1 MTEFGQNI
9 LPRIYQD
16 NTFRAFSKA
25 GMLSH
30 FVRALQTVGMV
41 PLTSV
46 WPFDPISQPE
56 FPLANGAIYV
66 FPFDFPDDGGLL
78 TYNVNG
84 TLYRPCMNVIVGHGN
99 EDSTSNSG
107 RMHNYVVFDAAIR
120 IDGAVSLDKIYPM
133 ARTRGGG
140 GLIGYGLPTTDYT
153 TVFPNQGGNAVGKVD
168 WLPYSGSSAL
178 NQAPLPVGH
187 WFVYLGPGGLF
198 VYAGS
203 GSNRAAFGDIFA
215 GAILFGGARI
225 PGRAKPVT
233 EDSNL
238 GRVNPTIPMWFV
250 ESNTANTGSSFYST
264 SVTNPLFERIFRP
277 KIHRMQ
283 ADLKF
288 TEDIVDSWLF
298 NLENVEYPV
307 FPLYQPDTRPSPR
320 EISTGGGGHILG
332 IPLHVPDGLEDDAA
346 DKFGPVVPE
355 LNASEVRPLYS
366 DVFYT
371 PGTRFCDVTAP
382 LGLHT
387 DPNTNLDWVL
397 VPTYNS
403 GQLIG
408 VLHENGSTVDALD
421 VLTLTP
427 TGSDYYAMSPNG
439 WSSAFPTA
447 VIVTETGTATT
458 VWDDDP
464 GTDRQTFAAPSQ
476 NGQQLY
482 QVEWDI
488 TVAALDPDD
497 TLYQLSFSAFNR
509 DDPQGGSNPS
519 EGFNPLKFEYFFN
532 GSWVTIFT
540 IECAGDNAAYVN
552 SEGQLSY
559 TPQTYTTFIPR
570 ETSQQTPRFLVR
582 WEIQADT
589 FRTCNGEITTITL
602 NKFRYL

>member
-1 MTEFGQNI
+1 MTEFGQNL

-16 NTFRAFSKA
+16 NSFRAFSKA

-56 FPLANGAIYV
+56 FAIQEGNVYV
-66 FPFDFPDDGGLL
+66 FPFDYPDDGGLL
-78 TYNVNG
+78 TYSVNG
-84 TLYRPCMNVIVGHGN
+84 TLYRPCMAVVVGHGN
-99 EDSTSNSG
+99 ENVTTNTG
-107 RMHNYVVFDAAIR
+107 RIEKSLLWDAAIR
-120 IDGAVSLDKIYPM
+120 IDGAVSMDKVYPM
-133 ARTRGGG
+133 SRTRGVS
-140 GLIGYGLPTTDYT
+140 GLSGFGLPSSVVTTTYQ
-153 TVFPNQGGNAVGKVD
+153 NQAGGAVTKED
-168 WLPYSGSSAL
+168 WLPYAGSAAL
-178 NQAPLPVGH
+178 NNQTLPVGH

-203 GSNRAAFGDIFA
+203 GSTRAAFGDLLA
-215 GAILFGGARI
+215 GSVMFGGARI

-238 GRVNPTIPMWFV
+238 GRMNPTIPMWFV
-250 ESNTANTGSSFYST
+250 ETNATAGGSSFYST
-264 SVTNPLFERIFRP
+264 SSSDPLFERIFRP

-298 NLENVEYPV
+298 NLENVEYPI

-332 IPLHVPDGLEDDAA
+332 IPLHVPDGREDDAA

-371 PGTRFCDVTAP
+371 PGARFCDVTAP

-427 TGSDYYAMSPNG
+427 TGSDYYDMSPNG
-439 WSSAFPTA
+439 WNSAFPTA

-464 GTDRQTFAAPSQ
+464 GTDRQVFTVPSLS
-476 NGQQLY
+476 GTRDY
-482 QVEWDI
+482 QVEWDV

-497 TLYQLSFSAFNR
+497 TQYQLSFSAFNR

-519 EGFNPLKFEYFFN
+519 EGVNELTFDYFFN
-532 GSWVTIFT
+532 GSWVTVLT
-540 IECAGDNAAYVN
+540 IECAGANAAYVN

-570 ETSQQTPRFLVR
+570 ETSQQTPRFLIRWGVR
-582 WEIQADT
+582 GDT
-589 FRTCNGEITTITL
+589 LRTCNGEVTTITI